1 MARRPSDPFDP
12 AALGLPD
19 RLDDD
24 RPKGDQLRE
33 VLESLAF
40 RLGPGARLPSERQ
53 LAESYGVARM
63 TVRGEVRRL
72 AADGVIRIRTGVP
85 AVVADPAAPRY
96 GVGYSFAQELARRG
110 QQAGAIVQEHNVLRV
125 TSRLAAL
132 LEVTVGTR
140 ALRLVRVR
148 TTDGAPTG
156 VERSTLSLER
166 FPGLEDVNFETASL
180 YETIRTRWG
189 AEPSSVQAHV
199 TAILP
204 TAEEAELLKIDGSAP
219 CLQVTMAQRDLS
231 GHVIEVGRSIY
242 RGDRY
247 DLDISRG
254 PSGQAG
260 ASPAARELAP
270 AALDRILD

>member
-1 MARRPSDPFDP
+1 MARRPNDPFDP
-12 AALGLPD
+12 SAFGLPD

-53 LAESYGVARM
+53 LAETYGVARM

-72 AADGVIRIRTGVP
+72 AADGVIRIRTGV
-85 AVVADPAAPRY
+85 AAEVADPAAPRY

-110 QQAGAIVQEHNVLRV
+110 QRAGAIVQEHNVLRV

-132 LEVTVGTR
+132 LEVAVGTR

-166 FPGLEDVNFETASL
+166 FPGLESVNFEQASL

-204 TAEEAELLKIDGSAP
+204 TAEEAELLKIDPAAP
-219 CLQVTMAQRDLS
+219 CLQVTLAQRDLS

-254 PSGQAG
+254 PIGQAG
-260 ASPAARELAP
+260 GLPAARELAP
-270 AALDRILD
+270 TELDDILD